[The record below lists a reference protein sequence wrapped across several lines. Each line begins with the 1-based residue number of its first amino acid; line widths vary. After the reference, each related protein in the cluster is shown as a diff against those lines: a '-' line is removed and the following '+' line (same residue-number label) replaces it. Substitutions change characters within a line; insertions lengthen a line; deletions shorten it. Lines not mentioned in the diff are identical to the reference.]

1 MVQLIIYGLLA
12 AGLAFGG
19 FKIWTGF
26 TGQYVAEGKAEQK
39 AFDQKFIDK
48 AEADAAAAA
57 SRAEAAEADA
67 AKAVQAAKAQSEALA
82 AAAKLAETAQAAART
97 AGIKYAAEV
106 AKNAGR
112 QSSLRATAGASPRDG
127 RSCEEV
133 LAATDAI
140 LRESQRQR
148 DSAVVVTP

>member
-1 MVQLIIYGLLA
+1 MIAQLIIYGLLA

-19 FKIWTGF
+19 FKIWSGF

-39 AFDQKFIDK
+39 AADQKFIDK
-48 AEADAAAAA
+48 AESETKAAT

-82 AAAKLAETAQAAART
+82 ASAKLAAEAQAAARA
-97 AGIKYAAEV
+97 AGIKYAQAV
-106 AKNAGR
+106 AGQAARITALQSAAG
-112 QSSLRATAGASPRDG
+112 SVPRDG
-127 RSCEEV
+127 QTCEAL

-140 LRESQRQR
+140 LRESQR
-148 DSAVVVTP
+148 VVNGAPK